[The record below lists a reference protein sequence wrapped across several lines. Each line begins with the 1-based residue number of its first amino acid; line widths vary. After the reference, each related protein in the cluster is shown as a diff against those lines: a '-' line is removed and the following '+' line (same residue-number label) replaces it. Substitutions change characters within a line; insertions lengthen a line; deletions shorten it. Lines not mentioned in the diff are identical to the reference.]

1 MCHDLDHRGTTNS
14 FQIIS
19 VSQVYMGAAGSGSM
33 STQLIIAAK
42 IVRSHAKVRLLSPSP
57 EISVGS
63 PLQF

>member
-1 MCHDLDHRGTTNS
+1 
-14 FQIIS
+14 
-19 VSQVYMGAAGSGSM
+19 MGAAGSGSM